1 MPTQVQFR
9 RGNTAQ
15 HSTFT
20 GAIGELTVNT
30 EKNTVVVHDGSTAG
44 GFTLA
49 LESSQQ
55 DALAYNQAN
64 AAFALANSA
73 VATLNEDNKV
83 DKSGDIM
90 TGSLTTSSNVRAD
103 RIIANTEFF
112 AGIATE
118 QAVILPDRIAQFTS
132 NSETYVQVN
141 QQNIN
146 ANGSADFVITAD
158 VGSDTTF
165 YTDMGM
171 AGSNYNFY
179 DGFDTPFEPLTGY
192 FLVQGNTGQDGG
204 NMVVGTTSP
213 STNVQFLVGGFENSN
228 VVLKLEETGA
238 VVKGNVT
245 PLTNNVYFLGS
256 ESNRWHSLYVGPG
269 SIDIDGIVLSNN
281 NGQLTITGATD
292 FVVGSSP
299 STQGISDKANAAF
312 LAANTAI
319 TYTDNAIANL
329 INSSPAALDT
339 LSELAAAL
347 GNDENFS
354 TTILNT
360 ISISGSYANSAFGA
374 ANTADQRA
382 VTSGLYANAS
392 YSQANT
398 ADQKAVTSGS
408 YANSAFGT
416 ANTADQRAV
425 TSGVYANSAFA
436 LSNSTLQYAESGYAQ
451 ANTGTI
457 LAQSSYDF
465 ANTISSG
472 SAQDSTA
479 RQSAASAGSYA
490 NSAYSQAN
498 TGTIL
503 AQAAFDSAN
512 NVAPQIQPSFDQANT
527 ANQSATSAG
536 SYANS
541 AFTAAN
547 TADQKAVT
555 SGDYAN
561 SAFTGANT
569 ADQKA
574 VTSGDY
580 ANSAYLQA
588 NTATTNAA
596 TADQKAVTS
605 GDYAN
610 SAFGAANTATT
621 DVATAD
627 QRAVTSGSFANS
639 AYSQANTATTNAAT
653 ADQKAVT
660 SGDYANSAF
669 GAANT
674 ADQKAVTSGVY
685 ANAAYT
691 QANTATT
698 NAATADQKAV
708 TSGDYANSAYAHANT
723 KFSSSGGTISGNVT
737 VGTFVDFTTGLD
749 DPTHKEGRVYYDS
762 GSKSL
767 AYYNDDSQS
776 YIHAG
781 QDLVT
786 RVWNNSGVTL
796 PRANCV
802 FISGTSSANGF
813 PSVKLASADTAAN
826 SEVIGLTTGN
836 IAPGAYGFALISGRI
851 QGLNTSLITEGSELY
866 LSDTEPGKFTTS
878 IPNSPS
884 IPLNV
889 GYVTR
894 SDLTDGTILVN
905 IHLMEGQNKTTGA
918 VLFAQNEAISEDP
931 SNFFYDSANS
941 RLGIGT
947 NQPTANLHVTGDGL
961 FTGNLTISGNLVV
974 SNAQSITT
982 SELTVGGNTIIL
994 NSEVTGTPT
1003 SNADIFVNRGTSPN
1017 VYIRWSESINE
1028 WVMFEDAGYPEGH
1041 ILHSEKTAKT
1051 WADYTAMAAY
1061 EKSTHPIGADLANN
1075 TNEHAKAGFNTANS
1089 ASAHAVSGFI
1099 QANSAFTSQNTTG
1112 VYANAAYSQANTAT
1126 TNAATADQ
1134 RAVTSGSYANSAYAQ
1149 ANTADQRAVT
1159 SGSYANSAYAKANT
1173 ATTNAATADQRAVT
1187 SGSFAN
1193 SAYSQANTATT
1204 NAATADQRAVTS
1216 GSYAN
1221 SAFARANTS
1230 LINNGS
1236 TSTTGILFASGLV
1249 SNTSVTMNTNAEMT
1263 STAFTTA
1270 SVSQVTIDS
1279 WATATYRS
1287 AKYYC
1292 QITSGASHHVIEL
1305 SMIHN
1310 GTTVYLTQYGELLTG
1325 SSLGTFDATISTGTL
1340 SVLFTPTNASTSI
1353 KLHRL
1358 LIDV

>member
-30 EKNTVVVHDGSTAG
+30 EKNTVVVHDGSTTG

-64 AAFALANSA
+64 AAFETAN
-73 VATLNEDNKV
+73 TKV
-83 DKSGDIM
+83 SKSGDIM
-90 TGSLTTSSNVRAD
+90 TGSLTTSSNVRANV
-103 RIIANTEFF
+103 IIANTEFF

-146 ANGSADFVITAD
+146 GNGSADFVITAD

-171 AGSNYNFY
+171 AGSTYNFY

-204 NMVVGTTSP
+204 NMVIGTTSP

-256 ESNRWHSLYVGPG
+256 ESKRWHSLYVGPG

-281 NGQLTITGATD
+281 NGQLTLTGATD

-329 INSSPAALDT
+329 INSAPASLDT
-339 LSELAAAL
+339 LNELAAAL
-347 GNDENFS
+347 GDDENFS

-392 YSQANT
+392 YTQANT
-398 ADQKAVTSGS
+398 ASIDALSSGS
-408 YANSAFGT
+408 YANSAFGA

-436 LSNSTLQYAESGYAQ
+436 LSNSTLQYAQSGYAQ

-465 ANTISSG
+465 ANTLSSG

-479 RQSAASAGSYA
+479 RQFADSAGSYA
-490 NSAYSQAN
+490 NSAFGAANTADQKAVTSGSYANSAYLQAN

-541 AFTAAN
+541 AFAAANTADQRAVTSGVYANSAYLQSNTATTNAATADQRAVTSGVYANSAFDSANTANQSASSAGSYANSAFTSAN

-555 SGDYAN
+555 SG
-561 SAFTGANT
+561 
-569 ADQKA
+569 
-574 VTSGDY
+574 VY
-580 ANSAYLQA
+580 ANSAYDQA
-588 NTATTNAA
+588 NTATTN
-596 TADQKAVTS
+596 S
-605 GDYAN
+605 
-610 SAFGAANTATT
+610 
-621 DVATAD
+621 ATAD
-627 QRAVTSGSFANS
+627 QRAVTSGSYANS
-639 AYSQANTATTNAAT
+639 SFAAANTADQRAVTSGSYANSSFAAANTANTNAAT
-653 ADQKAVT
+653 ADQRAVT
-660 SGDYANSAF
+660 SGVYANGAFATANTADQRAVTSGVYANAAF

-685 ANAAYT
+685 ANAAFAG
-691 QANTATT
+691 ANTATT

-708 TSGDYANSAYAHANT
+708 SAGSYANSAYAHANT
-723 KFSSSGGTISGNVT
+723 KFSSSGGTISG
-737 VGTFVDFTTGLD
+737 
-749 DPTHKEGRVYYDS
+749 
-762 GSKSL
+762 
-767 AYYNDDSQS
+767 
-776 YIHAG
+776 
-781 QDLVT
+781 
-786 RVWNNSGVTL
+786 
-796 PRANCV
+796 
-802 FISGTSSANGF
+802 
-813 PSVKLASADTAAN
+813 
-826 SEVIGLTTGN
+826 
-836 IAPGAYGFALISGRI
+836 
-851 QGLNTSLITEGSELY
+851 
-866 LSDTEPGKFTTS
+866 
-878 IPNSPS
+878 
-884 IPLNV
+884 
-889 GYVTR
+889 
-894 SDLTDGTILVN
+894 DLTV
-905 IHLMEGQNKTTGA
+905 
-918 VLFAQNEAISEDP
+918 
-931 SNFFYDSANS
+931 
-941 RLGIGT
+941 
-947 NQPTANLHVTGDGL
+947 
-961 FTGNLTISGNLVV
+961 SGNLSVLGNV
-974 SNAQSITT
+974 T
-982 SELTVGGNTIIL
+982 SYSSQDLIIDDPIIL
-994 NSEVTGTPT
+994 
-1003 SNADIFVNRGTSPN
+1003 
-1017 VYIRWSESINE
+1017 
-1028 WVMFEDAGYPEGH
+1028 
-1041 ILHSEKTAKT
+1041 
-1051 WADYTAMAAY
+1051 
-1061 EKSTHPIGADLANN
+1061 LANN
-1075 TNEHAKAGFNTANS
+1075 NNGNAIDLGFTAHYIEGGTLKHTGLLKDVSANTWYLFDNYGPHVQDNNLIDPNDSTFRFANLTANIVTSVAFIRGYDPINHANASYAQANTAATNALSAGSYANS
-1089 ASAHAVSGFI
+1089 AYLQS
-1099 QANSAFTSQNTTG
+1099 
-1112 VYANAAYSQANTAT
+1112 NTAT

-1134 RAVTSGSYANSAYAQ
+1134 RAVTSGSYANSAYTQANTGTTLAQAAFNTANTKYDSTGGLINGSVYVFNDFYAYNTGTGFDTSITSTGLSTSAITLGGVNVLPALNSASSYANSAYNQ
-1149 ANTADQRAVT
+1149 ANTANTNAATASQRAVT
-1159 SGSYANSAYAKANT
+1159 SGVYANSAYN
-1173 ATTNAATADQRAVT
+1173 
-1187 SGSFAN
+1187 
-1193 SAYSQANTATT
+1193 QANTATT
-1204 NAATADQRAVTS
+1204 NAATADQKAVTS

-1221 SAFARANTS
+1221 SAFVRANTS

-1270 SVSQVTIDS
+1270 SLSQVTIDS

-1292 QITSGASHHVIEL
+1292 QMTSGSSHHVIEL
-1305 SMIHN
+1305 SMIHD